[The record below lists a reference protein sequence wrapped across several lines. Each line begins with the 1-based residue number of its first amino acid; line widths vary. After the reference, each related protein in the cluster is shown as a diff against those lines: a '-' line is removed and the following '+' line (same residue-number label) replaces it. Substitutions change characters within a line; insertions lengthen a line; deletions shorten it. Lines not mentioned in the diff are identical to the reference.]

1 MLAWQRYAQPFARSA
16 EMFDV
21 YLNSKADLLVVLKGL
36 PIPKSETGRWRRQKT
51 KVAIV
56 SDEIRLAIQRHGY
69 YRRKLGEP
77 VSTYKRIAARN
88 PSRSP
93 GRTWSTPS

>member
-1 MLAWQRYAQPFARSA
+1 
-16 EMFDV
+16 MFDV
-21 YLNSKADLLVVLKGL
+21 YLNGKADLLVVSKRL
-36 PIPKSETGRWRRQKT
+36 PIPKNETGRWRKKKT
-51 KVAIV
+51 KVAFV

-93 GRTWSTPS
+93 GGTWSTAS

>member
-1 MLAWQRYAQPFARSA
+1 
-16 EMFDV
+16 MFDV
-21 YLNSKADLLVVLKGL
+21 YLNGKADLLVVSKGL
-36 PIPKSETGRWRRQKT
+36 PIPKSETGRWRKKKKT
-51 KVAIV
+51 KVAFV

-88 PSRSP
+88 PSLSPPLTRS
-93 GRTWSTPS
+93 TAS

>member
-1 MLAWQRYAQPFARSA
+1 
-16 EMFDV
+16 MFDV
-21 YLNSKADLLVVLKGL
+21 YLNGKADLLVVSKGL
-36 PIPKSETGRWRRQKT
+36 PIPKSETGRWRKKKT
-51 KVAIV
+51 KVAFV

-88 PSRSP
+88 PSRCP
-93 GRTWSTPS
+93 GRTWFTAS